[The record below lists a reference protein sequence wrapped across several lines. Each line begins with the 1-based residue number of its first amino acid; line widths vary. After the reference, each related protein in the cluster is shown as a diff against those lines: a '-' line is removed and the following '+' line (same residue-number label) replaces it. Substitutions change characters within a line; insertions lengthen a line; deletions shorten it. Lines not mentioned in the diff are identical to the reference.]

1 MTKLTRLVVVVLVAL
16 VFAMPAIAHDTQN
29 VAINGGASYTITR
42 EAVLALVYT
51 GVPVPTQMR
60 VRNEGEEWPEWES
73 YDSTKQWCLS
83 EKDGVKTV
91 YVETRYWIGVGWHTL
106 SGNSSITYD
115 TMPPV
120 ITAALSVKANVN
132 GWNNT
137 DVAVTFQA
145 TDALSGVAS
154 ITGDT
159 TVTMERENQSVT
171 GQAVDKAG
179 NVATFD
185 VTGIS
190 IDKTLPIVTG
200 TRSPEANTN
209 GWNNTDVAVTFQAT
223 DALSGVASL
232 TGDTTVIM
240 EGANQSV
247 TGQAVDKAGNVAT
260 FVVSGISIDKTLP
273 IITGMLSPAH
283 NAHGWNNTDVSVTFQ
298 ATDALSGVESVT
310 GDTTVTTEGQN
321 QSVTGQA
328 VDKAGNA
335 ATFVVSGISIDKT
348 APIVTGTR
356 SPEANAN
363 GWNNTDV
370 AVTFQATDALSGIA
384 SLTRDTTVTMEREN
398 QSVTGQAVDKAGN
411 IASLNIVVHLDKTP
425 PNISAHANPGAHAM
439 VWNNA
444 DVSVTFQATDG
455 LSGVESVTGDTTIT
469 TEGQNQSVMGQAVD
483 KAGNVASAAL
493 TNINIDKALP
503 ALTIQVSGTDG
514 KPTGE
519 PLDALAILGS
529 FDGFKSDD
537 PIFAAGTPFFDEDA
551 NIIANGL
558 VTLAI
563 QEIISSPE
571 PGTPGVKMVGF
582 TTCPYSSV
590 SQQYYVLFPTAGLSD
605 GVYELWFTTNT
616 RQSVRARIALKKTPE

>member
-1 MTKLTRLVVVVLVAL
+1 
-16 VFAMPAIAHDTQN
+16 
-29 VAINGGASYTITR
+29 
-42 EAVLALVYT
+42 
-51 GVPVPTQMR
+51 
-60 VRNEGEEWPEWES
+60 
-73 YDSTKQWCLS
+73 
-83 EKDGVKTV
+83 
-91 YVETRYWIGVGWHTL
+91 
-106 SGNSSITYD
+106 
-115 TMPPV
+115 
-120 ITAALSVKANVN
+120 
-132 GWNNT
+132 
-137 DVAVTFQA
+137 
-145 TDALSGVAS
+145 
-154 ITGDT
+154 
-159 TVTMERENQSVT
+159 VT

-185 VTGIS
+185 VT
-190 IDKTLPIVTG
+190 
-200 TRSPEANTN
+200 
-209 GWNNTDVAVTFQAT
+209 
-223 DALSGVASL
+223 
-232 TGDTTVIM
+232 
-240 EGANQSV
+240 
-247 TGQAVDKAGNVAT
+247 
-260 FVVSGISIDKTLP
+260 
-273 IITGMLSPAH
+273 
-283 NAHGWNNTDVSVTFQ
+283 
-298 ATDALSGVESVT
+298 
-310 GDTTVTTEGQN
+310 
-321 QSVTGQA
+321 
-328 VDKAGNA
+328 
-335 ATFVVSGISIDKT
+335 GISIDKT

-370 AVTFQATDALSGIA
+370 AVTFQATDGLSGVE
-384 SLTRDTTVTMEREN
+384 SVSGDTTVTTEGEN
-398 QSVTGQAVDKAGN
+398 QLVTGQAVDKAGN

-469 TEGQNQSVMGQAVD
+469 TEGQNQSVTGQAVD

-582 TTCPYSSV
+582 TTCKYSSV
-590 SQQYYVLFPTAGLSD
+590 SQQYYALFPSAGMSD
-605 GVYELWFTTNT
+605 GIYDLWFTTNT